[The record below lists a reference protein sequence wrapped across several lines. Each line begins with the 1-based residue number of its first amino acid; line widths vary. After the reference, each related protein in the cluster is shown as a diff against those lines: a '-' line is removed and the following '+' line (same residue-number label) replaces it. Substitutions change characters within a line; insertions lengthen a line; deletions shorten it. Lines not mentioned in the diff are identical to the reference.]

1 MKAAVMQD
9 DGTLGVQDVPEPPEP
24 GPSQVKVK
32 IAYCGICGSE
42 LHMFDPE
49 FISRG
54 PLFRP
59 RPGQQ
64 PPPRRMGPR
73 IMGHEA
79 SGVVAAVGS
88 EVKGI
93 EVGQRVAMNFRSP
106 CGTCYYCRNKLEHFC
121 QRVIPASGSYAEY
134 ALYHANAVYALPDN
148 ISLEVGALLEPVS
161 VAVHTVDLADI
172 YPGCS
177 VAILGAGPIGIMVQ
191 EVALK
196 AGAAKV
202 LVSEPVASRREMAKQ
217 LGATIVV
224 DPLNENL
231 EEVGKKLTEGRG
243 FDRVIDASGKLAV
256 AKQALALAD
265 YGATVVWA
273 AMYPRDAEVGVP
285 PSHMYDKE
293 LTIKGVF
300 ISPYCFP
307 RSVNLLSE
315 LELEPLISIRPI
327 EEINE
332 AFHDLLAGKGMK
344 VLIKP

>member
-24 GPSQVKVK
+24 GPNQVKVK

-49 FISRG
+49 FIARR
-54 PLFRP
+54 PQFRP
-59 RPGQQ
+59 PPG
-64 PPPRRMGPR
+64 RMGPR

-88 EVKGI
+88 EVKDI
-93 EVGQRVAMNFRSP
+93 EVGQKVAMNFRSP

-121 QRVIPASGSYAEY
+121 QRVIPASGAYAEY
-134 ALYHANAVYALPDN
+134 ALYHANAVYALSDN
-148 ISLEVGALLEPVS
+148 VSLEVGALLEPVS
-161 VAVHTVDLADI
+161 VAVHTVDLANI
-172 YPGCS
+172 YPGCT
-177 VAILGAGPIGIMVQ
+177 VVILGAGPIGILIQ

-202 LVSEPVASRREMAKQ
+202 LVSEPVASRRKIAKQ
-217 LGATIVV
+217 LGATVV
-224 DPLNENL
+224 DPLKENL
-231 EEVGKKLTEGRG
+231 EEVGKKLTDGRG

-273 AMYPRDAEVGVP
+273 AMYPTGAEVGVP
-285 PSHMYDKE
+285 PSYMYQKE

-327 EEINE
+327 EEINQ

>member
-1 MKAAVMQD
+1 MKAAVMQAD
-9 DGTLGVQDVPEPPEP
+9 NTLKVEDVPEPAAP
-24 GPSQVKVK
+24 GPMQVKVK

-49 FISRG
+49 FMARR
-54 PLFRP
+54 PMFRP
-59 RPGQQ
+59 PPG
-64 PPPRRMGPR
+64 RMGPR

-88 EVKGI
+88 EVKDI
-93 EVGQRVAMNFRSP
+93 EVGQKVAMNFRSP

-121 QRVIPASGSYAEY
+121 QRVIPASGAYAEY

-161 VAVHTVDLADI
+161 VAVHTVDLANI
-172 YPGCS
+172 YPGCT
-177 VAILGAGPIGIMVQ
+177 VAILGAGPIGILIQ

-202 LVSEPVASRREMAKQ
+202 LVSEPVAGRRKIAKQ
-217 LGATIVV
+217 LGATVV
-224 DPLNENL
+224 DPLKENL
-231 EEVGKKLTEGRG
+231 EEVGKKLTDGRG

-273 AMYPRDAEVGVP
+273 AMYPTDAEVGVP
-285 PSHMYDKE
+285 ASYMYQKE

-327 EEINE
+327 EEINQ